1 MTALGLAATLP
12 RLALASSARKAGS
25 DGKAA
30 EATMLLF
37 DQVQVEATLSMR
49 SLRTKGAL
57 ALAEVTE
64 QRRKTDAARER
75 FRALIAPIAA
85 KEIDGVN
92 GLSHTGV
99 SAANNLEQAR
109 RSIDDYSTSI
119 DESFIAFSRIQ
130 RTLVVLSSALTRTSG
145 NKEIT
150 QLAALISTYLEAKEA
165 KGYVYTY
172 PAGRLDGTKWSDAE
186 LADFIGIQNNAER
199 ALGTFTAI
207 ADKRTNAIQAGLVN
221 KPEYRNADSLA
232 ATLVDT
238 AKKRATNTVTSE
250 DWVKSAN
257 AALSAVNGLDDQQF
271 AEFTVKA
278 DNVAINLQNSAII
291 YGTLA
296 LIGFLSAAIAAFV
309 VGRSLTRRLKQVT
322 TDAHSIAVDRLP
334 EVLESLRHP
343 TPEALAGALPQVT
356 SDKNDEIG
364 RLASDFNTILRTS
377 IETSLEHSQ
386 RQASTM
392 TNLLVNLGRRN
403 QSLIDR
409 QLELIDQLESSEQN
423 PDLLESLFKLDHMV
437 TRQRRNAESLL
448 ILAGSKR
455 SRSWSAAVPLSDVI
469 RGAISEVADLN
480 RVRFEVQPGNDLLL
494 SGQYA
499 VDLSHL
505 LAELIENATLFSNP
519 STVVTVR
526 VQRGPQHFRVWVI
539 DSGVGMSEE
548 ELASANQIVTLPP
561 MIDELAT
568 DRVGFQVVGRLAQR
582 FGVRVRIQSNPS
594 GGVAASVDLPT
605 TLFDALNQDQPV
617 VAEAE
622 SAVRAATREAS
633 AVAEFPGV
641 PPVSGLP
648 TAPTPTAPPPTSAAL
663 TSAALTSTEPTAR
676 PIDAEA
682 TPPVV
687 TQPAPQP
694 VRQSRTGA
702 PAPVMKFNESIVPPT
717 VRHAAAVSPSTTGDL
732 PRRAGRPVETP
743 PSVIPRLAPKPSPT
757 EPSTLPRRDA
767 PVALPRRETAP
778 TGAVRSPLP
787 ESAPAVETTAAG
799 LPRRGALNGTFG
811 AAGNEVIRRLPE
823 SIQPVEGNDAERRAR
838 MMKSFTQGVD
848 AGRDDDH
855 STNGDAS

>member
-1 MTALGLAATLP
+1 MLPSLLIVTALGLAATLP
-12 RLALASSARKAGS
+12 RLALAASARKAS
-25 DGKAA
+25 RDGKAA
-30 EATMLLF
+30 ESAMLFF
-37 DQVQVEATLSMR
+37 DEVQVEATLSMR
-49 SLRTKGAL
+49 SLHTKGAL
-57 ALAEVTE
+57 ALTE
-64 QRRKTDAARER
+64 LTAQRRKTDTAREH
-75 FRALIAPIAA
+75 FRTLISPISL

-99 SAANNLEQAR
+99 SAANNLDQVR
-109 RSIDDYSTSI
+109 RQIDDYSTTI
-119 DESFIAFSRIQ
+119 DEGFVAFSRIQ
-130 RTLVVLSSALTRTSG
+130 RTVVILSSALTRTSG
-145 NKEIT
+145 NKEVT

-165 KGYVYTY
+165 KGYTYTY

-186 LADFIGIQNNAER
+186 LADFIGIQNNADR

-207 ADKRTNAIQAGLVN
+207 ADKRTNAIQTGLVN
-221 KPEYRNADSLA
+221 KAEYRGADALA
-232 ATLVDT
+232 ATLVD
-238 AKKRATNTVTSE
+238 AARKRAASNVTSE

-257 AALSAVNGLDDQQF
+257 AALDAVNGLDNQQF
-271 AEFTVKA
+271 AEFTVRA

-296 LIGFLSAAIAAFV
+296 IIGFLSAAIAAFV

-322 TDAHSIAVDRLP
+322 SDAHSIAVDRLP

-364 RLASDFNTILRTS
+364 QLASDFNTILRTS

-386 RQASTM
+386 RQANTM

-409 QLELIDQLESSEQN
+409 QLELIDGLESSEQN

-519 STVVTVR
+519 TTVVTVR

-561 MIDELAT
+561 LIDELAT

-622 SAVRAATREAS
+622 SAVRAAIQIPPQA
-633 AVAEFPGV
+633 AEMP
-641 PPVSGLP
+641 
-648 TAPTPTAPPPTSAAL
+648 AIPPTSGMPSTPTPAAAEMDVRL
-663 TSAALTSTEPTAR
+663 T
-676 PIDAEA
+676 IEA
-682 TPPVV
+682 
-687 TQPAPQP
+687 PAPVIVTRPTPAP

-702 PAPVMKFNESIVPPT
+702 PAPAMKFNESVIPPT
-717 VRHAAAVSPSTTGDL
+717 VRHAAPVQPSTAGGL

-743 PSVIPRLAPKPSPT
+743 PSVIPRLAPKASPT
-757 EPSTLPRRDA
+757 EPAALPRRDTPA
-767 PVALPRRETAP
+767 GLPRREAAP
-778 TGAVRSPLP
+778 ASAVRPPIP
-787 ESAPAVETTAAG
+787 EPAEAAQTTAGG
-799 LPRRGALNGTFG
+799 LPRRGALNQTFG
-811 AAGNEVIRRLPE
+811 AAGNEVVRRLPD
-823 SIQPVEGNDAERRAR
+823 STQPVEGNDAERRAR

-848 AGRDDDH
+848 AGRDDP